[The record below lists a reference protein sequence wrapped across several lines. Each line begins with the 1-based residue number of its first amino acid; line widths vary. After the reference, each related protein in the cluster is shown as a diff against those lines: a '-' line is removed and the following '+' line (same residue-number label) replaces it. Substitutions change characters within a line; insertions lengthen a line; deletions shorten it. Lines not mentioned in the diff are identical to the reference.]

1 VTLLIDG
8 LPIGDAPCC
17 SERAD
22 VSAAFSQF
30 SADNT
35 RDSGWGMTFN
45 WGTLNPGPHIV
56 RGQIRSTTGELL
68 STEPRAI
75 TVVRPGDFEYL
86 DQFSLAEA
94 TARIAGTKLILE
106 GVEVRDK
113 TTQQRKQVDIRY
125 RWFTSS
131 QSLQAV
137 EAATT
142 TTLSS
147 SRSFFAELFAVLSA
161 RLIGLPTAATA
172 QAAPGI
178 VQAFES
184 PEENQV
190 ASGIG
195 IIRGWAFA
203 DAPDAAI
210 REIRL
215 LIDGQPGSVVSC
227 CTQRGDVAASYP
239 ENPSA
244 LNSGWGLTVNYG
256 NLPEG
261 PHTIGVRL
269 EDSIGASLTL
279 SHSVTVVK
287 VGEFAFL
294 DQFDFSGASARIEG
308 EEIVISGVR
317 VRDKASQ
324 ENKVV
329 NIRLRWSQSS
339 QALGIVASAG

>member
-1 VTLLIDG
+1 LIRGWAFAAQKGVGIDKVTLLVDG

-22 VSAAFSQF
+22 VSAAFPQF
-30 SADNT
+30 SEDNT
-35 RDSGWGMTFN
+35 HNSGWGMTFN

-86 DQFSLAEA
+86 DQFSLVEA
-94 TARIAGTKLILE
+94 TAHIAGTKLILE

-147 SRSFFAELFAVLSA
+147 SRSFFAELFAALSA

-184 PEENQV
+184 PEE
-190 ASGIG
+190 
-195 IIRGWAFA
+195 
-203 DAPDAAI
+203 
-210 REIRL
+210 
-215 LIDGQPGSVVSC
+215 
-227 CTQRGDVAASYP
+227 
-239 ENPSA
+239 
-244 LNSGWGLTVNYG
+244 
-256 NLPEG
+256 
-261 PHTIGVRL
+261 H
-269 EDSIGASLTL
+269 
-279 SHSVTVVK
+279 
-287 VGEFAFL
+287 
-294 DQFDFSGASARIEG
+294 
-308 EEIVISGVR
+308 
-317 VRDKASQ
+317 
-324 ENKVV
+324 
-329 NIRLRWSQSS
+329 
-339 QALGIVASAG
+339 